1 MGLTARLQSTLVSYW
16 VAPDAT
22 YVWVVRP
29 SGEITGQRI
38 AVTERRLLALV
49 RQTWMTDAS
58 GARGAALPSATTDR
72 DDTVEAAEV
81 DWTPR
86 VRGEGLLSF
95 GERARVASRELHGL
109 LIAPIQ
115 RLLPR
120 KPGSLLTIV
129 PHGALF
135 LLSFAGLQD
144 PSGTYLVER
153 HAIHYVPA
161 GSVLALAEQHTSPS
175 HAADPRYLLVADPQ
189 STPQL
194 ADGKALPRLP
204 GTQTEIRQVAALVP
218 ASAATSLV
226 GANAT
231 EPRVR
236 SLAGDRSV
244 LHFATH
250 GVIRTDDP
258 LESFLALDTG
268 RTAASRVA
276 QPSGSSDTA
285 DDGRLTARE
294 IYGIQLNADLV
305 VLSACRTGL
314 GAVSGDGVI
323 GLARAFLYAGTP
335 SVVATLWDVAD
346 EPAARLMPDLYRSL
360 KRVPDKAQALRRA
373 QLTLL
378 GDLRNGRVK
387 VETKAGTAIL
397 GEHPILWASFI
408 LVGKP

>member
-1 MGLTARLQSTLVSYW
+1 MPRLAKSLDRHGEALTDVQEAIALVERVRSDVVPTDSMKRGFAEQHQWLFTHAIDLLHRLGRDREALAAAEQGRARAFADLLASRDFSPASTTRADASADKAGRADAAVVAEVLRSRGGETPPSAIGLRPDRDLRSLASATPLSSDELVGLTARLQSTLVSYW

-58 GARGAALPSATTDR
+58 GARGAALPSATSDR
-72 DDTVEAAEV
+72 DDAVEAAEV

-161 GSVLALAEQHTSPS
+161 GAVLALAEQHTSRRMP
-175 HAADPRYLLVADPQ
+175 PILVIFWWPTHSRHRSWRTARRSRGFLARKQRFARSRRSCRRRRRHHSSARTPQ
-189 STPQL
+189 SL
-194 ADGKALPRLP
+194 GCVRLP
-204 GTQTEIRQVAALVP
+204 AIAACC
-218 ASAATSLV
+218 TS
-226 GANAT
+226 
-231 EPRVR
+231 
-236 SLAGDRSV
+236 
-244 LHFATH
+244 
-250 GVIRTDDP
+250 
-258 LESFLALDTG
+258 
-268 RTAASRVA
+268 
-276 QPSGSSDTA
+276 
-285 DDGRLTARE
+285 
-294 IYGIQLNADLV
+294 
-305 VLSACRTGL
+305 
-314 GAVSGDGVI
+314 
-323 GLARAFLYAGTP
+323 
-335 SVVATLWDVAD
+335 
-346 EPAARLMPDLYRSL
+346 
-360 KRVPDKAQALRRA
+360 RRMA
-373 QLTLL
+373 
-378 GDLRNGRVK
+378 
-387 VETKAGTAIL
+387 
-397 GEHPILWASFI
+397 
-408 LVGKP
+408 